1 MKTNFLNL
9 KACLASVLVAL
20 LMVSCSKSA
29 DVLESIPQSS
39 RFVLSLNPLTIA
51 KKVDQKGATIKGM
64 TAEDAKLMEG
74 FLTGDYGLDPEQLA
88 IFEYDGMVY
97 AVTSVTDEDKL
108 MAVLEGEKSV
118 VNGVTIFK
126 VNGNCFAVKDGLC
139 WYTDGSRDIAK
150 DIDFFTSIDPSKAIT
165 AKKKFKD
172 NIKGDDFGGYV
183 NIGAIYSDKNFTRN
197 LPVNPSSIPY
207 YEQLKSSELYYKGDG
222 SKDEFKITAHL
233 YDAEGNNLLK
243 KINMPEIDTDLLKF
257 IDAESSFVYAIA
269 MDETYVSYLKDMA
282 TASLF
287 RNDEKAMVKTA
298 FNNIEGNIAMGVKI
312 SSILNLKDI
321 QISAVAKLKDGA
333 EKNLKALLDKDFK
346 ADQYGE
352 YTVVDNYA
360 GTVVRVGFKDDC
372 VYVTNN
378 ALPKENFKDSKAAKF
393 FKDSSAAMYLNCMDG
408 STFSTVG
415 TAYLG
420 KPVAG
425 YVYAKSDDDK
435 AELVVHVEHN
445 DMDNIY
451 AYFVKMLSSI

>member
-9 KACLASVLVAL
+9 KACLASVLVAV

-64 TAEDAKLMEG
+64 SAEDAKLMEG

-88 IFEYDGMVY
+88 VFEYDGTVY

-118 VNGVTIFK
+118 VNGVTVFN
-126 VNGNCFAVKDGLC
+126 VNGNSIAVKDGLC

-172 NIKGDDFGGYV
+172 NIKGGDFGGYFNV
-183 NIGAIYSDKNFTRN
+183 GAVYSDERFMNN
-197 LPVNPSSIPY
+197 MPANISSIPY
-207 YEQLKSSELYYKGDG
+207 YEQLKSSELYYQGEG
-222 SKDEFKITAHL
+222 SKDDFKITAHL

-243 KINMPEIDTDLLKF
+243 KINMPEFDTDLLKF
-257 IDAESSFVYAIA
+257 IDAESSFVYAVA
-269 MDETYVSYLKDMA
+269 MDEFYVSYLKDMA
-282 TASLF
+282 VSSLF
-287 RNDEKAMVKTA
+287 RNEEKAMVKTA
-298 FNNIEGNIAMGVKI
+298 FNNIEGNIVMGVRI
-312 SSILNLKDI
+312 NSLVSLRDI
-321 QISAVAKLKDGA
+321 QISAAAKLKDGA
-333 EKNLKALLDKDFK
+333 EKNLKALLDKEYK

-352 YTVVDNYA
+352 YTVVENPAYS
-360 GTVVRVGFKDDC
+360 VRLGFKDDC

-378 ALPKENFKDSKAAKF
+378 VLPKENFKDSKASKF
-393 FKDSSAAMYLNCMDG
+393 FKDVSSAMYVDCMDG
-408 STFSTVG
+408 SVFSTAG

-425 YVYAKSDDDK
+425 YIYAKSDDEK

-451 AYFVKMLSSI
+451 AYFVKILGSI